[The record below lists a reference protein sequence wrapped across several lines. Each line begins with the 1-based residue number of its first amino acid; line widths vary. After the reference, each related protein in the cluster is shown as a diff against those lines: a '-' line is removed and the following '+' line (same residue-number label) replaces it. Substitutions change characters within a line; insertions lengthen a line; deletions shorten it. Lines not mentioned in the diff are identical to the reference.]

1 MPVQVD
7 VLAGL
12 PLFSGLST
20 IELEEIACHLDID
33 EAGNEAI
40 LIREGD
46 EPNHPIYI
54 LLDGSVE
61 VLKHGIDG
69 RDHVISSLSA
79 PSVFGEIEVL
89 AHRPAIAGVRTT
101 SPVKFARLNRGVF
114 DELCADNRACILKV
128 IKNLASTLAYRLA
141 ATDGRLAAYFSI
153 AHPDSEAIGQM
164 HSLLYSTWHTD
175 EDS

>member
-12 PLFSGLST
+12 PLFKGLTT
-20 IELEEIACHLDID
+20 IEIEELASHLDTD
-33 EAGNEAI
+33 EAGDKAV

-54 LLDGSVE
+54 LLDGTVE
-61 VLKHGIDG
+61 VLKHGVDG

-101 SPVKFARLNRGVF
+101 SPVKLALLNRGVF
-114 DELCADNRACILKV
+114 DELCAGNRPCILKV

-141 ATDGRLAAYFSI
+141 ATDGRLAAYFGVTR
-153 AHPDSEAIGQM
+153 PDAETVGQM
-164 HSLLYSTWHTD
+164 HSFLYSTWHTD
-175 EDS
+175 KDS